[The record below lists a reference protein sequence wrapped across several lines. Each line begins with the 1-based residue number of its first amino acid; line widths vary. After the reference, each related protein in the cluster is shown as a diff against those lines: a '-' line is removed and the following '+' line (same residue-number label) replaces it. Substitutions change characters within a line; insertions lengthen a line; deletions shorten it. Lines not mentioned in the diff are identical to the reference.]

1 MRNILCATGFLT
13 VVDEKEGTAL
23 LVISRKVSESILIGD
38 NIEIRISEI
47 SGDRVKLAISAPKE
61 VRITRKEL
69 LETASINRE
78 AGEKLQAQT
87 LAELKDLLKQKE

>member
-1 MRNILCATGFLT
+1 M
-13 VVDEKEGTAL
+13 

-38 NIEIRISEI
+38 NIEIHISEI

-69 LETASINRE
+69 LETASFNRE
-78 AGEKLQAQT
+78 AGEKPQAQA
-87 LAELKDLLKQKE
+87 LSELKNLLKQKE